1 MTVTAQT
8 TPTIEQIVRA
18 HQRDVWRFLIALG
31 CEPAEAEDLTQ
42 EAFIQA
48 LRGSFEYRSE
58 PETAAW
64 LRKAAK
70 NLFITTVRR
79 RKRAP
84 VVRNLDEVDV
94 EWGQWTGQL
103 APDRRVEFLRQ
114 CLETLADRAR
124 MALELR
130 YGESLGREQMAVK
143 LDMKEAGVKTL
154 LERARAAL
162 RECVR
167 ARISH
172 DQ

>member
-1 MTVTAQT
+1 MTLTAQT
-8 TPTIEQIVRA
+8 TPTIEQIIRA
-18 HQRDVWRFLIALG
+18 HQRDVWRFLLALG

-84 VVRNLDEVDV
+84 VVRNLDDVDV
-94 EWGQWTGQL
+94 EWGQWNEVL
-103 APDRRVEFLRQ
+103 APDRRVEFVRA
-114 CLETLADRAR
+114 CLEILADRAR
-124 MALELR
+124 LALELR
-130 YGESLGREQMAVK
+130 YRDGLGRDELANR

-162 RECVR
+162 RECVQ
-167 ARISH
+167 ARMAR
-172 DQ
+172 D

>member
-1 MTVTAQT
+1 MTLTAQT
-8 TPTIEQIVRA
+8 TPTIEQIIRA
-18 HQRDVWRFLIALG
+18 HQRDLWRFLLALG

-48 LRGSFEYRSE
+48 LRGNFEYRSE

-79 RKRAP
+79 RRRAP
-84 VVRNLDEVDV
+84 VVRNLDDVDV
-94 EWGQWTGQL
+94 EWDQWNELL
-103 APDRRVEFLRQ
+103 APDRRVEFLRA

-124 MALELR
+124 LALELR
-130 YGESLGREQMAVK
+130 YCDGLGRDQMANR
-143 LDMKEAGVKTL
+143 LDMKDAGVKTL

-162 RECVR
+162 RECVQ
-167 ARISH
+167 ARMAR
-172 DQ
+172 D